1 MGNKKK
7 KDRFGKI
14 RQLILRFGDEGKK
27 MNSVIFKKARDK
39 YHYGKSLQKVDFL
52 SLGLN
57 MLL

>member
-27 MNSVIFKKARDK
+27 MNSVIFKKARRQI
-39 YHYGKSLQKVDFL
+39 SLRKITPE
-52 SLGLN
+52 G
-57 MLL
+57 